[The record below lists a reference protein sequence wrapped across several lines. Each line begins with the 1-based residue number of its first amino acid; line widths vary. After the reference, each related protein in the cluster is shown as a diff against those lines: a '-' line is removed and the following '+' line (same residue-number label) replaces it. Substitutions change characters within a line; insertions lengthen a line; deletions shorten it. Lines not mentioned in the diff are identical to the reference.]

1 MTAPAQGS
9 AAPEERPR
17 TGPSRRGP
25 LRWLSTLL
33 SRRRALALW
42 LLLTPP
48 LLWLGVVY
56 LGSLLAMLWQ
66 SVYSFDDFSMVVTPE
81 LTWANYKA
89 LFQGVNLDIVQRT
102 VGMAA
107 AVTVGSALIA
117 FPVAFYI
124 ARFTRG
130 ALKGV
135 LYASVMLPMWASYI
149 VKAYAWTVILA
160 QGGVVYWVINALGL
174 RGALDH
180 VLALPVV
187 GGSSLSTSNLGRF
200 LVLTY
205 VWLPFMIL
213 PIYAAIERVPE
224 NLLQASADLGARP
237 WQTFR
242 TVILPLTFPGVVAG
256 SIFTFSLTLGDY
268 IIPQLIGPPGYFIG
282 TMVNTQQGSVGN
294 LPMAAAFTA
303 VPIIIIGVYLALAR
317 RLGAFDAL

>member
-1 MTAPAQGS
+1 V
-9 AAPEERPR
+9 
-17 TGPSRRGP
+17 RG
-25 LRWLSTLL
+25 LRGLSTLL
-33 SRRRALALW
+33 FRHRLLGLW

-48 LLWLGVVY
+48 MLWLGVVY
-56 LGSLLAMLWQ
+56 LGSLLAMVWQ
-66 SVYSFDDFSMVVTPE
+66 SVYRFDDFAMVVTPAVT
-81 LTWANYKA
+81 LDNYKA
-89 LFQGVNLDIVQRT
+89 LFNGANLDIVLRT

-107 AVTVGSALIA
+107 AVTLGCAVIG
-117 FPVAFYI
+117 FPVAYYI
-124 ARFTRG
+124 ARYTSG
-130 ALKGV
+130 AKKGM
-135 LYASVMLPMWASYI
+135 LYASVMLPMWVSYI

-160 QGGVVYWVINALGL
+160 QGGVIYWVVDSLGL
-174 RGALDH
+174 RSLLDV
-180 VLALPVV
+180 VLELPVI
-187 GGSSLSTSNLGRF
+187 GGRSLSTSNLGRF
-200 LVLTY
+200 FVFTY

-242 TVILPLTFPGVVAG
+242 TVILPLTFPGIVAG

-303 VPIIIIGVYLALAR
+303 VPILIIGIYLALAR
-317 RLGAFDAL
+317 KLGAFDAL

>member
-1 MTAPAQGS
+1 M
-9 AAPEERPR
+9 
-17 TGPSRRGP
+17 
-25 LRWLSTLL
+25 
-33 SRRRALALW
+33 
-42 LLLTPP
+42 
-48 LLWLGVVY
+48 LWLGVVY

-66 SVYSFDDFSMVVTPE
+66 SAYSFDDFSMVVTPE
-81 LTWANYKA
+81 LTLANYRA
-89 LFQGVNLDIVQRT
+89 LFHGVNLDIIVRT
-102 VGMAA
+102 VAMAA
-107 AVTVGSALIA
+107 AVTVGSALIG
-117 FPVAFYI
+117 FPVAYYI
-124 ARFTRG
+124 ARYTRG
-130 ALKGV
+130 AVKGV

-160 QGGVVYWVINALGL
+160 QGGVVYWVVNLLGL
-174 RGALDH
+174 REVLDG

-200 LVLTY
+200 LVFTY

-224 NLLQASADLGARP
+224 SLLQASADLGARP

-268 IIPQLIGPPGYFIG
+268 IIPQLVGPPGYFIG

-294 LPMAAAFTA
+294 LPMAAAFTV
-303 VPIIIIGVYLALAR
+303 VPIVIIGGYLALAR

>member
-1 MTAPAQGS
+1 VS
-9 AAPEERPR
+9 ARS
-17 TGPSRRGP
+17 GGG
-25 LRWLSTLL
+25 LRALSTMLFRHRL
-33 SRRRALALW
+33 LALW

-48 LLWLGVVY
+48 MLWLGVVY
-56 LGSLLAMLWQ
+56 LGSLLAMVWQ
-66 SVYSFDDFSMVVTPE
+66 GVYRFDDFSMTVTPAI
-81 LTWANYKA
+81 TIANYRA
-89 LFQGVNLDIVQRT
+89 LFHAANLDIIVRT

-117 FPVAFYI
+117 FPIAYYI
-124 ARFTRG
+124 ARYTSG
-130 ALKGV
+130 ARKGA
-135 LYASVMLPMWASYI
+135 LYASVMLPMWVSYI

-160 QGGVVYWVINALGL
+160 QGGVIYWFANTLGL
-174 RGALDH
+174 RGALDW
-180 VLALPVV
+180 VLTLPVV
-187 GGSSLSTSNLGRF
+187 GGNSLSTSNLGRF

-268 IIPQLIGPPGYFIG
+268 IIPQLVGPSGYYIG
-282 TMVNTQQGSVGN
+282 TMVNTQHGSVGN

-303 VPIIIIGVYLALAR
+303 VPILIIGIYLTLAR
-317 RLGAFDAL
+317 KLGAFDAL

>member
-1 MTAPAQGS
+1 MNEGGAV
-9 AAPEERPR
+9 
-17 TGPSRRGP
+17 RR
-25 LRWLSTLL
+25 STL
-33 SRRRALALW
+33 RAVATLLFHHRILALW

-56 LGSLLAMLWQ
+56 LGALLAMVWQ

-81 LTWANYKA
+81 LTFDNYRA
-89 LFQGVNLDIVQRT
+89 LFDAANLDIVIRT
-102 VGMAA
+102 VGMAV
-107 AVTVGSALIA
+107 AVTIGSAVVG
-117 FPVAFYI
+117 FPVAYYI
-124 ARFTRG
+124 SRYTSGKIKG
-130 ALKGV
+130 A
-135 LYASVMLPMWASYI
+135 LYASVMLPMWVSYI
-149 VKAYAWTVILA
+149 VKAYAWTLILA
-160 QGGVVYWVINALGL
+160 QGGVIYWVANTLGL
-174 RGALDH
+174 RGLLDAI
-180 VLALPVV
+180 LQLPVL

-200 LVLTY
+200 LVFTY

-224 NLLQASADLGARP
+224 NLIQASADLGARP

-242 TVILPLTFPGVVAG
+242 TVVLPLTLPGVVAG

-268 IIPQLIGPPGYFIG
+268 IIPQLIGPSGYYIG

-303 VPIIIIGVYLALAR
+303 VPIVIIAVYLWLAR